1 MIILIIFNIDTQG
14 QNGTTI
20 FNILDNTTE
29 FIIGEI
35 FSSGG
40 ATLYKNPS
48 DQTMLCRLGFNFY
61 KKMIDQTNIE
71 NVTKA
76 MKLNGLESKT
86 DFNMANMNDTEMG
99 ETCNT
104 LRRKDWAVVKIRI
117 GDENSDLIKRD
128 LRVRFEDKIAAFGK
142 FQN

>member
-1 MIILIIFNIDTQG
+1 
-14 QNGTTI
+14 
-20 FNILDNTTE
+20 
-29 FIIGEI
+29 
-35 FSSGG
+35 
-40 ATLYKNPS
+40 
-48 DQTMLCRLGFNFY
+48 MLE
-61 KKMIDQTNIE
+61 QTNIE

-86 DFNMANMNDTEMG
+86 EYNMADMNDTEMS
-99 ETCNT
+99 ETCDK
-104 LRRKDWAVVKIRI
+104 LRKKDWAVVKIRI